1 MIELSV
7 PLIVTVWGVFQFE
20 FVNVREVGLSVNLDN
35 EEAFTV
41 TLPVGG
47 VVSDTATVLDAPSK
61 MDFLVSETLINGTSI
76 SATLTTTS
84 AVRPVNAVDSVD

>member
-20 FVNVREVGLSVNLDN
+20 FVNVREVGLSVNLDKV
-35 EEAFTV
+35 EVFTV
-41 TLPVGG
+41 TLPVGC
-47 VVSDTATVLDAPSK
+47 VVSDTATVLDVPSN

-84 AVRPVNAVDSVD
+84 AVRPVNTVD

>member
-41 TLPVGG
+41 TLPVGC
-47 VVSDTATVLDAPSK
+47 VVSDTATVLDVPSN

-76 SATLTTTS
+76 STTLTTTS
-84 AVRPVNAVDSVD
+84 AVRSVNTVD